1 MKVKTAEQALA
12 ALMFMCARAE
22 KSSGD
27 ALRLMRLWQVPE
39 ADRAPVLDKL
49 LAQKFIDDSRYAAAY
64 VREKSRLNGWGEYKI
79 RQQLAQKGIAR
90 DVADEALRQ
99 LDDIPARLDE
109 MLARKMRTLR
119 AKDDFELRG
128 KLFRYGMS
136 LGYGYDDVMQ
146 TLERVISLGG
156 ER

>member
-1 MKVKTAEQALA
+1 MKTKTAEQALS

-39 ADRAPVLDKL
+39 GDRAGVLEKL
-49 LAQKFIDDSRYAAAY
+49 TAKKFIDDSRYAAAY
-64 VREKSRLNGWGEYKI
+64 VREKSRLNGWGEHKI
-79 RQQLAQKGIAR
+79 RRQLALKGISR
-90 DVADEALRQ
+90 EIIGESMGQ
-99 LDDIPARLDE
+99 LEDSSERLAA
-109 MLARKMRTLR
+109 MLERKMRTVR

-136 LGYGYDDVMQ
+136 LGYDYDDVMQ
-146 TLERVISLGG
+146 TLQRVLARSGY
-156 ER
+156 